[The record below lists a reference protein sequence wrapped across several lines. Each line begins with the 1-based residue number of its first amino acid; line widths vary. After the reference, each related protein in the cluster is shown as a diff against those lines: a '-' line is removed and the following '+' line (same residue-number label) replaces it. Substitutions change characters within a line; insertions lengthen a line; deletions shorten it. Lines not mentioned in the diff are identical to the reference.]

1 MGCRAVQRTLTNY
14 GILPI
19 LHEQLCRTEGEVTA
33 HGVAERLGGKR
44 VLKRDVQNDFD
55 LVEAIEGGLPLAA
68 VDAVIRDGTF
78 SAGEVYDL
86 VLPRRTF
93 SHRKEKGQLLTAEE
107 SDRLTRAVRVATH
120 AEEAIGNAEK
130 AARWL
135 RKPNRSLL
143 GKRPL
148 DLLDSDVGARM
159 VEQVLGRIEYGLGA

>member
-1 MGCRAVQRTLTNY
+1 M
-14 GILPI
+14 
-19 LHEQLCRTEGEVTA
+19 TA
-33 HGVAERLGGKR
+33 QGVAERLGGKR
-44 VLKRDVQNDFD
+44 VLKRDVENDFD
-55 LVEAIEGGLPLAA
+55 LVEVIEGGLPLAA
-68 VDAVIRDGTF
+68 VDAVIRDGTL

-93 SHRKEKGQLLTAEE
+93 SHRKAKGQLLTAEE
-107 SDRLTRAVRVATH
+107 SDRLTRAVRVATR

-135 RKPNRSLL
+135 RKPNRALF

-148 DLLDSDVGARM
+148 DLLESDVGTRI